1 MIKRLKQTDKLQQSI
16 LFFIIIGFAIIL
28 LALRIHK
35 TNSILFLFLIWNIF
49 LATIPWILSSLLII
63 YPKLRKRYSILLP
76 TGIIWI
82 LFIPNTFYIITDLF
96 HLSYKNLAPVWYDF
110 MLIFTFAW
118 AGIMLGFTSIKDFE
132 IILYEKVNKKIVPIF
147 ITLIL
152 FLISF
157 GIYLGRFLRWNSW
170 NIINEPANLFYD
182 ITHRITNPFSHPK
195 TWGITIL
202 AGILLN
208 IIWWSL
214 KLFKNSSMNYL
225 NNS

>member
-1 MIKRLKQTDKLQQSI
+1 MNFKLKQI
-16 LFFIIIGFAIIL
+16 IIIGITIIFAITL

-35 TNSILFLFLIWNIF
+35 TNSQFFIFLIWNIF
-49 LATIPWILSSLLII
+49 LAIIPWIISSLLVV
-63 YPKLRKRYSILLP
+63 YPKLRKRYFIFLPAGIL
-76 TGIIWI
+76 WI

-96 HLSYKNLAPVWYDF
+96 HLNYKNLAPVWYDF

-132 IILYEKVNKKIVPIF
+132 IILYEKINKKIVPIF

-208 IIWWSL
+208 IIWWS
-214 KLFKNSSMNYL
+214 FKTFQKSSENYQSSSL
-225 NNS
+225 R